1 MVKNSFRT
9 YVIYG
14 RQAWNCVD
22 RVHDIPEP
30 SCFHHRGCRRSSV
43 SSRRRNHEEGN
54 STPRIND
61 VKNQICYYTDR
72 GWTASRSSLSCRRIK
87 GLYFR
92 RDSGAH
98 QFPDHC
104 TSTHCR
110 ILFDARFLCLCIFT
124 FANAM
129 EKKQISVKKKRKKE
143 TCASEDASLRQFR
156 YEKTCLPDYANAANG
171 PKIKV
176 ARRKPEKTMSH
187 VRRARRF
194 AADCATMVRYIPFNS
209 R

>member
-30 SCFHHRGCRRSSV
+30 SCFHHCGCRRSSV

-54 STPRIND
+54 STPRRIND

-72 GWTASRSSLSCRRIK
+72 GWTVSRSSLSCRRIK

-129 EKKQISVKKKRKKE
+129 EKKQILVKKKRKK
-143 TCASEDASLRQFR
+143 
-156 YEKTCLPDYANAANG
+156 
-171 PKIKV
+171 
-176 ARRKPEKTMSH
+176 
-187 VRRARRF
+187 RARVKTRLF
-194 AADCATMVRYIPFNS
+194 VSFDTKKLVFPITQTRQTGQK
-209 R
+209 

>member
-104 TSTHCR
+104 TSTHCQ

-129 EKKQISVKKKRKKE
+129 EKKQISVKKKRKKRNVRE
-143 TCASEDASLRQFR
+143 WRRVSSSVSIRKNLSSRLRKRGKRAKNKSRTPKTGENNVSRASRAEIRSWLRYYGSLCPLQ
-156 YEKTCLPDYANAANG
+156 
-171 PKIKV
+171 
-176 ARRKPEKTMSH
+176 
-187 VRRARRF
+187 
-194 AADCATMVRYIPFNS
+194 
-209 R
+209 